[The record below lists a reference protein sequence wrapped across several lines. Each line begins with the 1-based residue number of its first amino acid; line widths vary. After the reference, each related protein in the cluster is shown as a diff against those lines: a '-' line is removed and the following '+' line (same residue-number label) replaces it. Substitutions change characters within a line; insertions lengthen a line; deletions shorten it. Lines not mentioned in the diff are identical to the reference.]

1 MLRRANHIIAG
12 LKTKLSHPQI
22 QAAIGISILA
32 LSLPLWGRVNYLNSR
47 HRIISDVKTLTQR
60 LRSEEL
66 TATSKDTF
74 KKEIIA
80 RLSLI
85 STPEY
90 NFTQLLGE
98 ANFLESQK
106 FQSTLIALDT
116 ATNLERQGVL
126 LYGTL
131 MITVTGSLLAL
142 SALASGISLLLLQWR
157 SEVTESEENVREA
170 EAQVEQEARAS
181 TPAWYM
187 ARATLEQYY
196 TRNLNQIRLIFL
208 TSIVAMGLGFALIC
222 GCIIWSFVQQEN
234 NNYLDGTISIEV
246 RESTIDSLIVGNPN
260 EQADIENDSEKDQDE
275 PESQGLNIAIIG
287 VAAGIITN
295 FIGATFLFLYQST
308 IKQASEYATS
318 LEQINAVGMS
328 MYILDGLQFEELDP
342 TLHSNLQK
350 TIVEAKVQIATLILA
365 GKPSEKSGPQ
375 TNTKSD
381 KSTTDKESKEKNK
394 TETA

>member
-1 MLRRANHIIAG
+1 MVQLRFHYPSDDRVKDSRMPLRPGVLAWRYMLRRASQIIAG
-12 LKTKLSHPQI
+12 LKTNLSNPQI

-60 LRSEEL
+60 LKSEEL
-66 TATSKDTF
+66 TATSKDTLE
-74 KKEIIA
+74 KEIIA

-98 ANFLESQK
+98 ANFLESQN

-116 ATNLERQGVL
+116 ATNLERKGVL

-157 SEVTESEENVREA
+157 SEVTESDDNVREA
-170 EAQVEQEARAS
+170 EAQIEQESRAS

-208 TSIVAMGLGFALIC
+208 TSIVATGLGFTLVGRHNCSSRYVA
-222 GCIIWSFVQQEN
+222 
-234 NNYLDGTISIEV
+234 
-246 RESTIDSLIVGNPN
+246 ID
-260 EQADIENDSEKDQDE
+260 
-275 PESQGLNIAIIG
+275 
-287 VAAGIITN
+287 
-295 FIGATFLFLYQST
+295 
-308 IKQASEYATS
+308 
-318 LEQINAVGMS
+318 
-328 MYILDGLQFEELDP
+328 
-342 TLHSNLQK
+342 
-350 TIVEAKVQIATLILA
+350 
-365 GKPSEKSGPQ
+365 
-375 TNTKSD
+375 
-381 KSTTDKESKEKNK
+381 
-394 TETA
+394 